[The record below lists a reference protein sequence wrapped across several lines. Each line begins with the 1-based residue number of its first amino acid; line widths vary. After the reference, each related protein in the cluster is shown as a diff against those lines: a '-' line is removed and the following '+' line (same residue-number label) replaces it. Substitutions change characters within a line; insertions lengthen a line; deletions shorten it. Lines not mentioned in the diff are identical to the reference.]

1 MANPERTTKP
11 INDKASAPRGSVR
24 QGVMQNAK
32 VGTSGGPKPT
42 VVQISA
48 PTKRGN

>member
-1 MANPERTTKP
+1 MARPERTTKP
-11 INDKASAPRGSVR
+11 INDKASAPRGTVR
-24 QGVMQNAK
+24 QGVMQNTM

-42 VVQISA
+42 VVQLMP